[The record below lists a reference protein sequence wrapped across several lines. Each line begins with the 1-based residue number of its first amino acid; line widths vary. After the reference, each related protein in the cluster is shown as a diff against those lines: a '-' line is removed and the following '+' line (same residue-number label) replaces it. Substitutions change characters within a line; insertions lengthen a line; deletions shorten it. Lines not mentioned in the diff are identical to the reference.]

1 MGEAKKVLV
10 VDDNRTLRK
19 WLDKTLSA
27 EGYTVLTAGD
37 GKEGLDVAGREL
49 PDLIVSDVDMPV
61 MDGGEMV
68 SKLKASTSTSRIP
81 VVFLT
86 GLIKKDEGSPES
98 SNDVLYI
105 SKMSSPAE
113 LLSVVRNML
122 AFCRKQVP

>member
-10 VDDNRTLRK
+10 VDDNRTLMK
-19 WLDKTLSA
+19 WLYKTLSA
-27 EGYTVLTAGD
+27 EGYDVLTAGN
-37 GKEGLDVAGREL
+37 GKEGLDVATREL

-68 SKLKASTSTSRIP
+68 SRLKESSSTSRIP

-86 GLIKKDEGSPES
+86 GLIKKDEGAPES
-98 SNDVLYI
+98 SSDVLYI

-113 LLSVVRNML
+113 LLSVIRNML
-122 AFCRKQVP
+122 IFYRK